1 MHIHIN
7 LGAIISGICSLF
19 RRKKKDQVEHTM
31 VEGNQTITNTFND
44 GQEQTMEQPTGQ
56 TTAEKVVLTTADTL
70 DLFEQIGALEDLNIQ
85 DEVLKQKLCLEMADI
100 LNENEQNE
108 QSAQDAFIRV
118 FRQNGINVSLNMA
131 SMFASAYMDCY
142 VYCEE

>member
-19 RRKKKDQVEHTM
+19 RRKKKDKVEHTM
-31 VEGNQTITNTFND
+31 VEGNEVVTSTIEGETPV
-44 GQEQTMEQPTGQ
+44 QETPR
-56 TTAEKVVLTTADTL
+56 EKVVLTTADTL

-85 DEVLKQKLCLEMADI
+85 DEALKQKLCLEMADI

-118 FRQNGINVSLNMA
+118 FRQNGINVGLNMA